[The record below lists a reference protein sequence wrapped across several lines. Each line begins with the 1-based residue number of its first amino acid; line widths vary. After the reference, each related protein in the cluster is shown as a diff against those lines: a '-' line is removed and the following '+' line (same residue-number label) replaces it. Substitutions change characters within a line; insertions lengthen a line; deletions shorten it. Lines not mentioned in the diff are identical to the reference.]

1 MTTAKSRKRPAPAL
15 QATNSSWRQQEKPAV
30 DPGDNEMSIAIIP
43 RHDDV
48 PLAHW
53 SEAGPRAHTVQF
65 YGEDISLL
73 KELSCFIG
81 AALMAG
87 DAAVVI
93 ATKAH
98 RDGLTQRLQSLGFD
112 TAKAFEQARYVPL
125 DAAETL
131 EKFMLD
137 GMPDA
142 ALFNEITGSILGQA
156 AAAAEGKTSRIAAFG
171 EMVALL
177 WAEGNAEAALRL
189 EELWNDLAQTYPFYL
204 RCAYPMSGFNREDHG
219 ASFQKIC
226 GAHSHV
232 FPVETYTALI
242 NEEQRLRTVT
252 HLQQKAQAL
261 ETEMAERK
269 QVEEALRRTQA
280 ELESLVEQ
288 RTAALRQLSSRLLRL
303 QDTERRR
310 IARELHDSLGQ
321 CLVGLKLNVDMLRHS
336 PGREELW
343 SEAERLMQQSISEV
357 RTLSYLLYPPTMDAG
372 GIASA
377 ARWYVEGFGQRSGLK
392 VTLDAPKDLGR
403 LPDAIELG
411 LYRVLQEAL
420 TNVHR
425 HSGASAAHVS
435 ILKDA
440 EQVILEVKD
449 NGRGIPAKQLSHFHA
464 TGAGM
469 GVGLAGI
476 RERAWEL
483 GGKLKIES
491 DGSGTL
497 VRVTVPVTPTVQSEP
512 EHDSAGGP

>member
-1 MTTAKSRKRPAPAL
+1 
-15 QATNSSWRQQEKPAV
+15 
-30 DPGDNEMSIAIIP
+30 MSIAAPIISTQVVP
-43 RHDDV
+43 THDEV
-48 PLAHW
+48 PIAHW

-65 YGEDISLL
+65 YGEDASLL
-73 KELSCFIG
+73 KDLSCFIG

-93 ATKAH
+93 ATQAH

-112 TAKAFEQARYVPL
+112 TAKAFEEARYVPL
-125 DAAETL
+125 DAADTL

-142 ALFNEITGSILGQA
+142 ALFNEIVGSVIGKA
-156 AAAAEGKTSRIAAFG
+156 AAAAEGKTPRIAAFG

-177 WAEGNAEAALRL
+177 WAEGNGEGALRL
-189 EELWNDLAQTYPFYL
+189 EELWNDLAKTYPFYL
-204 RCAYPMSGFNREDHG
+204 RCAYPMSGFDREDHG
-219 ASFQKIC
+219 AAFQKIC
-226 GAHSHV
+226 AEHSHV
-232 FPVETYTALI
+232 FPVESYSALI
-242 NEEQRLRTVT
+242 NEGQRLRTVT
-252 HLQQKAQAL
+252 LLQQKAQAL

-310 IARELHDSLGQ
+310 IARDLHDSLGQ
-321 CLVGLKLNVDMLRHS
+321 CLVGLKLNVDMLRQS

-343 SEAERLMQQSISEV
+343 AEAERLMQQSISEV
-357 RTLSYLLYPPTMDAG
+357 RTLAYLLYPPTMDAG
-372 GIASA
+372 GISSA

-392 VTLDAPKDLGR
+392 VTLDAPKNLGR
-403 LPDAIELG
+403 LAEAIELT
-411 LYRVLQEAL
+411 LYRVLQETL

-425 HSGASAAHVS
+425 HSGASEAHVS
-435 ILKDA
+435 ILDDA

-449 NGRGIPAKQLSHFHA
+449 NGQGIPEKQLRHFQA

-483 GGKLKIES
+483 GGKLEVES
-491 DGSGTL
+491 DGNGTL
-497 VRVTVPVTPTVQSEP
+497 VRVTVPLASMVQHESQT
-512 EHDSAGGP
+512 

>member
-1 MTTAKSRKRPAPAL
+1 MT
-15 QATNSSWRQQEKPAV
+15 
-30 DPGDNEMSIAIIP
+30 IAIVP
-43 RHDDV
+43 RPDDTAV
-48 PLAHW
+48 
-53 SEAGPRAHTVQF
+53 AGWGEPGQRAHTVQF
-65 YGEDISLL
+65 YGEDISLVE
-73 KELSCFIG
+73 ELSGFIG
-81 AALMAG
+81 AALGAG

-93 ATKAH
+93 ATKEH
-98 RDGLTQRLQSLGFD
+98 RDGLAQRLQSLGFD

-131 EKFMLD
+131 AKFMLD
-137 GMPDA
+137 GRPDA
-142 ALFNEITGSILGQA
+142 ALFTEIIGGVLGQA
-156 AAAAEGKTSRIAAFG
+156 AAAAVGKIPRVAAFG

-177 WAEGNAEAALRL
+177 WAQGNAQAAVRL
-189 EELWNDLAQTYPFYL
+189 EQLWNQLAQTFPLFL
-204 RCAYPMSGFNREDHG
+204 RCAYPMSGFHREDHG
-219 ASFQKIC
+219 ESFQQIC
-226 GAHSHV
+226 AEHSHV
-232 FPVETYTALI
+232 IPVESYTALI
-242 NEEQRLRTVT
+242 NDEQRLRSVT
-252 HLQQKAQAL
+252 QLQQKAQAL

-269 QVEEALRRTQA
+269 QVEEALRRTKA

-321 CLVGLKLNVDMLRHS
+321 CLVGLKLNVDMLRQS

-343 SEAERLMQQSISEV
+343 SEADRLMQQSISEV
-357 RTLSYLLYPPTMDAG
+357 RTLSYLLYPPTMDAAG
-372 GIASA
+372 FASA

-392 VTLDAPKDLGR
+392 VTLDAPNDLGR
-403 LPDAIELG
+403 LPEAIELA
-411 LYRVLQEAL
+411 LYRVLQETL

-435 ILKDA
+435 ILEDA
-440 EQVILEVKD
+440 EQVVLEVKD

-497 VRVTVPVTPTVQSEP
+497 VRVTVSVTPMVQSEP
-512 EHDSAGGP
+512 EHNSASRP

>member
-1 MTTAKSRKRPAPAL
+1 
-15 QATNSSWRQQEKPAV
+15 
-30 DPGDNEMSIAIIP
+30 MSIAIVP
-43 RHDDV
+43 RPDDTAV
-48 PLAHW
+48 AHW
-53 SEAGPRAHTVQF
+53 AETGHPVHTVQF
-65 YGEDISLL
+65 YGDDICLIE
-73 KELSCFIG
+73 ELGGFIG
-81 AALMAG
+81 AALGTG
-87 DAAVVI
+87 DAAIVI
-93 ATKAH
+93 ATKEH
-98 RDGLTQRLQSLGFD
+98 RDGLAQRLQALGFD
-112 TAKAFEQARYVPL
+112 TSKAFEQARYVPL

-131 EKFMLD
+131 EKFMLA
-137 GMPDA
+137 GRPDA
-142 ALFNEITGSILGQA
+142 ALFAEIIGGVLGQA
-156 AAAAEGKTSRIAAFG
+156 AAAAVGKIPRVAAFG

-177 WAEGNAEAALRL
+177 WAQGNAQAAVRL
-189 EELWNDLAQTYPFYL
+189 EQLWNELAQTFPLSL
-204 RCAYPMSGFNREDHG
+204 RCAYPMSGFHREDHG
-219 ASFQKIC
+219 DSFQQIC
-226 GAHSHV
+226 AEHSHV
-232 FPVETYTALI
+232 IPVESYTALI
-242 NEEQRLRTVT
+242 NDEQRLRSVT

-269 QVEEALRRTQA
+269 QVEEALRRTKA

-321 CLVGLKLNVDMLRHS
+321 CLVGLKLNVDMLRQS

-343 SEAERLMQQSISEV
+343 SEADRLMQQSISEV
-357 RTLSYLLYPPTMDAG
+357 RTLSYLLYPPTMDAAG
-372 GIASA
+372 FASA

-403 LPDAIELG
+403 LPEAIELG
-411 LYRVLQEAL
+411 LYRMLQETL

-435 ILKDA
+435 ILEDA
-440 EQVILEVKD
+440 EQVVLEVKD
-449 NGRGIPAKQLSHFHA
+449 NGRGIPAKQLSRFDA

-491 DGSGTL
+491 DGDGTL
-497 VRVTVPVTPTVQSEP
+497 VRVTVPVTSMVQSEP
-512 EHDSAGGP
+512 ENNSPGGP

>member
-1 MTTAKSRKRPAPAL
+1 
-15 QATNSSWRQQEKPAV
+15 
-30 DPGDNEMSIAIIP
+30 MSIAIVPRPDDIP
-43 RHDDV
+43 VARWGEPGH
-48 PLAHW
+48 P
-53 SEAGPRAHTVQF
+53 AHTVQF
-65 YGEDISLL
+65 YGEDISLV
-73 KELSCFIG
+73 EDLSCFIG
-81 AALMAG
+81 AALGAG

-98 RDGLTQRLQSLGFD
+98 RDGLAQRLQSLGFD

-131 EKFMLD
+131 AKFMLD
-137 GMPDA
+137 GTPDT
-142 ALFNEITGSILGQA
+142 ALFTEIIGSILGQA
-156 AAAAEGKTSRIAAFG
+156 AAAAEGKTPRIAAFG

-177 WAEGNAEAALRL
+177 WAQGNAEAAVRL
-189 EELWNDLAQTYPFYL
+189 EQLWNELAQRYPLSL
-204 RCAYPMSGFNREDHG
+204 RCAYPMSGFHREDHG
-219 ASFQKIC
+219 GSFQRIC
-226 GAHSHV
+226 AEHSHV
-232 FPVETYTALI
+232 IPVESYTALI
-242 NEEQRLRTVT
+242 NDEQRLRSVT

-269 QVEEALRRTQA
+269 QVEEALRRTKA

-321 CLVGLKLNVDMLRHS
+321 CLVGLKLNVDMLRQS

-372 GIASA
+372 GIVSA

-403 LPDAIELG
+403 LPDAIELA
-411 LYRVLQEAL
+411 LYRVLQETL

-435 ILKDA
+435 ILEDA
-440 EQVILEVKD
+440 EQVVLEVKD
-449 NGRGIPAKQLSHFHA
+449 NGRGIPAKLLSRFHA
-464 TGAGM
+464 TRAGM

-476 RERAWEL
+476 RERTWEL
-483 GGKLKIES
+483 GGKLKVES

-497 VRVTVPVTPTVQSEP
+497 VRVSVPVTPMVQSEP
-512 EHDSAGGP
+512 QT

>member
-1 MTTAKSRKRPAPAL
+1 
-15 QATNSSWRQQEKPAV
+15 
-30 DPGDNEMSIAIIP
+30 MSIAIVP
-43 RHDDV
+43 RPDYTAVARWGEPGHT
-48 PLAHW
+48 
-53 SEAGPRAHTVQF
+53 AHTVQF
-65 YGEDISLL
+65 YGEDISLIE
-73 KELSCFIG
+73 ELSGFIG
-81 AALMAG
+81 AALGTG

-93 ATKAH
+93 ATKEH
-98 RDGLTQRLQSLGFD
+98 RDGLAQRLQSLGFD

-131 EKFMLD
+131 AKFMLD
-137 GMPDA
+137 GKPDA
-142 ALFNEITGSILGQA
+142 ALFTEIIGGVLGQA
-156 AAAAEGKTSRIAAFG
+156 AAAAVGKIPRVAAFG

-177 WAEGNAEAALRL
+177 WAQGNAEAAVRL
-189 EELWNDLAQTYPFYL
+189 EQLWNELAQTYPLFL
-204 RCAYPMSGFNREDHG
+204 RCAYPMSGFHREDHG
-219 ASFQKIC
+219 DSFQQIC
-226 GAHSHV
+226 AEHSHV
-232 FPVETYTALI
+232 IPVESYTALI
-242 NEEQRLRTVT
+242 NDEQRLRFVT
-252 HLQQKAQAL
+252 QLQQKAQAL
-261 ETEMAERK
+261 ENEMAERK
-269 QVEEALRRTQA
+269 QVEEALRRAKA

-321 CLVGLKLNVDMLRHS
+321 CLVGLKLNVDMLRQS

-403 LPDAIELG
+403 LPEAIELA
-411 LYRVLQEAL
+411 LFRALQETL

-425 HSGASAAHVS
+425 HSGASASHVS
-435 ILKDA
+435 ILEDA
-440 EQVILEVKD
+440 EQVVLEVRD
-449 NGRGIPAKQLSHFHA
+449 NGRGIPAKQLSQFHA

-497 VRVTVPVTPTVQSEP
+497 VRVTVPVTPMVQSEP
-512 EHDSAGGP
+512 AHNLAGGPAVVES

>member
-1 MTTAKSRKRPAPAL
+1 MARDEQFVAAANLMPETI
-15 QATNSSWRQQEKPAV
+15 
-30 DPGDNEMSIAIIP
+30 EMSIAIIP
-43 RHDDV
+43 RRDDG
-48 PLAHW
+48 LIAHW

-65 YGEDISLL
+65 YEADLSLL

-93 ATKAH
+93 ATQAH

-142 ALFNEITGSILGQA
+142 ALFNEIVGGVIGKA
-156 AAAAEGKTSRIAAFG
+156 AAAAEGKTPQIAAFG

-177 WAEGNAEAALRL
+177 WAEGNAEAAVRL
-189 EELWNDLAQTYPFYL
+189 EELWNELAQRYPFYL
-204 RCAYPMSGFNREDHG
+204 RCAYPMSGFHREDHG

-232 FPVETYTALI
+232 FPVESYGALV

-252 HLQQKAQAL
+252 QLQQKAQAL
-261 ETEMAERK
+261 ETEMAQRK
-269 QVEEALRRTQA
+269 QVEEELRRTQA
-280 ELESLVEQ
+280 ELETLVEQ

-310 IARELHDSLGQ
+310 IARDLHDSLGQ
-321 CLVGLKLNVDMLRHS
+321 CLVGLKLNVNMLRQS
-336 PGREELW
+336 PGSEELW

-377 ARWYVEGFGQRSGLK
+377 AHWYVEGFGQRSGVK
-392 VTLDAPKDLGR
+392 VTLDASNDLGR
-403 LPDAIELG
+403 LPEAIELA
-411 LYRVLQEAL
+411 LYRVLQETLA
-420 TNVHR
+420 NVHR
-425 HSGASAAHVS
+425 HSGASEAHVV
-435 ILKDA
+435 ILEDA
-440 EQVILEVKD
+440 EQAILEVKD
-449 NGRGIPAKQLSHFHA
+449 NGHGIPEKLLKQFHA

-483 GGKLKIES
+483 GGKLEVES
-491 DGSGTL
+491 DSGGTL
-497 VRVTVPVTPTVQSEP
+497 VRVTVPLTPMVRHESQTQFGLVP
-512 EHDSAGGP
+512 